1 MDYRVVWIHGIGPTQ
16 SGYSQVWDKVYNQ
29 YLKFPTFDDY
39 IEVLWADVFSS
50 TEQLKPLGNELACHH
65 YDWTGTIC

>member
-39 IEVLWADVFSS
+39 IEVL
-50 TEQLKPLGNELACHH
+50 
-65 YDWTGTIC
+65 